1 MVSMEDERSP
11 LRHLQ
16 TLSSLP
22 EEEQGK
28 SIISPEGIW
37 KVRPGAPPAHAAPP
51 ALALPTA
58 EI

>member
-1 MVSMEDERSP
+1 MEDERAP

-22 EEEQGK
+22 PDEQGK

-37 KVRPGAPPAHAAPP
+37 KARAAASPGNTPSPV
-51 ALALPTA
+51 PTD
-58 EI
+58 EPLLT